1 MVDENGL
8 VFLAPSDSLM
18 IPGGSSRSQSI
29 KKKGKEVKGD
39 SSRLKSKRKRG
50 SGHKCAKV
58 DESIGLALRLKET
71 IEEVLICLDSY
82 KILF

>member
-1 MVDENGL
+1 
-8 VFLAPSDSLM
+8 M

-29 KKKGKEVKGD
+29 KKGKEVKGD